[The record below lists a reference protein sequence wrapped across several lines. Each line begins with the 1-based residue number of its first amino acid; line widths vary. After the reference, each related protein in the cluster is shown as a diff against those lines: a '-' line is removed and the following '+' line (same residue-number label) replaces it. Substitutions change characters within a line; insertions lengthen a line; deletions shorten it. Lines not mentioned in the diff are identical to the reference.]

1 MKLIITGGAGFIG
14 SAFVRAVNEYTDAE
28 IVVVDKLTYAAD
40 LNRIK
45 GCNYNLIE
53 KCISDI
59 TKDDIEGATHIINLS
74 AETHVDNSIK
84 DGSPFIKANI
94 EGVFNLLEVA
104 RQLPTLKR
112 FIQMSTD
119 EVYGDIDEGESKV
132 GDKSNPSSYYSAT
145 KASAD
150 MLIESAGR
158 TYDLPYLIIRACNNF
173 GDQQH
178 MEKFIPKIISNIKND
193 KPIPVYG
200 DGKQTREWIWVEDT
214 ATEILRLVINDSEGI
229 VHIGSRDRM
238 TNIEIINY
246 IEEISSKEVKYNHVD
261 DRLGHDRRYALK
273 SSNDITLTLK
283 DYLKDYFE

>member
-1 MKLIITGGAGFIG
+1 
-14 SAFVRAVNEYTDAE
+14 
-28 IVVVDKLTYAAD
+28 
-40 LNRIK
+40 
-45 GCNYNLIE
+45 
-53 KCISDI
+53 
-59 TKDDIEGATHIINLS
+59 
-74 AETHVDNSIK
+74 
-84 DGSPFIKANI
+84 
-94 EGVFNLLEVA
+94 
-104 RQLPTLKR
+104 
-112 FIQMSTD
+112 
-119 EVYGDIDEGESKV
+119 
-132 GDKSNPSSYYSAT
+132 
-145 KASAD
+145 
-150 MLIESAGR
+150 
-158 TYDLPYLIIRACNNF
+158 
-173 GDQQH
+173 

-214 ATEILRLVINDSEGI
+214 ATEILKLVINDSEGI